1 MQTVIGIPFVE
12 HVNQELR
19 PTIENAKDYLK
30 QVYSNKFHGQI
41 SDLRSYGY
49 VKIMGYRYNFKP
61 LLKKFIYK
69 QYGVWTEAYAPNK
82 TLLRSSVY
90 GRIDQIIE
98 LTK

>member
-1 MQTVIGIPFVE
+1 MQAIIGFPFVE

-41 SDLRSYGY
+41 SNLRYYGC
-49 VKIMGYRYNFKP
+49 VKIMGYRYDFKP
-61 LLKKFIYK
+61 LLKKFVYQ
-69 QYGVWTEAYAPNK
+69 QYGSWTEAYAPNK

-90 GRIDQIIE
+90 GRIDKIVEIN
-98 LTK
+98 